1 MVEPAW
7 MTAKRKAESGGAR
20 GAPPGGPS
28 DADRL
33 LSSMQPPPPPPG
45 AGGPPP
51 GGPGLQQPSATT
63 VGDTA
68 MAPYVFLDAIC
79 TQNQWVQEWTLF
91 RLEGPGPGGEEMF
104 IWKVKIALPNNA
116 GVSEYLPRRL
126 LSSKYEAQHDAAHH
140 VLKELGIA

>member
-7 MTAKRKAESGGAR
+7 MTAKRKAESGGVQ
-20 GAPPGGPS
+20 GPPPGGPS

-45 AGGPPP
+45 AGGAPA
-51 GGPGLQQPSATT
+51 GGAPGLQQPSATT
-63 VGDTA
+63 VGDPP
-68 MAPYVFLDAIC
+68 MPPYVFLDAIC
-79 TQNQWVQEWTLF
+79 TQNMWVQEWTLF
-91 RLEGPGPGGEEMF
+91 AGPPGPGGEEMF
-104 IWKVKIALPNNA
+104 VWKVKITLPNNA
-116 GVSEYLPRRL
+116 GESEYLPRRL